1 MKTNLRWGALLF
13 TTTANGLGIM
23 QKDCK
28 NKEPLSTERRRFLK
42 LGAGFGITAAMVA
55 LSQNALGS
63 EEASDQIGRKETELK
78 AAAEHT
84 MILGTAY
91 APGVSRSYPIMQ
103 LDFKENI
110 QNASLGRIYVQLAP
124 SGQVGSS
131 GTLARKVQEATIQAG
146 QCSISNFSPFVPEV
160 DLINIPYWCS
170 ENRKFVNLVTSAVW
184 KKEIHPKIEAKGFKP
199 LWYPCID
206 PRSTALGK
214 DFKEPIIT
222 PGQLREIKFRIP
234 NSNMLL
240 RVYRLLEANPIP
252 VEWVEAAS
260 AIRRGYVDALDPS
273 IGALYVFGFKNL
285 LSHITYTDI
294 VHDAQIYFCNLEW
307 FRQLPQPLRA
317 SIDFASEMTMRQNH
331 AKVPAARAHAEMQT
345 TSAGVKLHRLSPDE
359 KAQWVQKVGA
369 QLAIWNDVKKQLAG
383 SLSQFDKFKEAA
395 DTPGNYYIPE
405 R

>member
-1 MKTNLRWGALLF
+1 
-13 TTTANGLGIM
+13 M
-23 QKDCK
+23 QKDSK
-28 NKEPLSTERRRFLK
+28 NKELLSTERRRFLK

-63 EEASDQIGRKETELK
+63 EDASDQIGRKETELE
-78 AAAEHT
+78 AAADHT

-91 APGVSRSYPIMQ
+91 TPGVSRSYPIMQ

-124 SGQVGSS
+124 SGQVGAS
-131 GTLARKVQEATIQAG
+131 GALARNVQKATIQAG

-170 ENRKFVNLVTSAVW
+170 ENQKFVNLVTSDTW
-184 KKEIHPKIEAKGFKP
+184 KNKIHPKIEARGFKP

-206 PRSTALGK
+206 PRTLAMGK
-214 DFKEPIIT
+214 GVKEKIMT
-222 PGQLREIKFRIP
+222 PEQMHGIKFRIP
-234 NSNMLL
+234 NSKMLQ
-240 RVYRLLEANPIP
+240 RVYHHLGADPII
-252 VEWVEAAS
+252 VEWVEAA
-260 AIRRGYVDALDPS
+260 AAVRMGHVDALDPS
-273 IGALYVFGFKNL
+273 LGALYVFGFKNL
-285 LSHITYTDI
+285 LSQISFPDI
-294 VHDAQIYFCNLEW
+294 VQDAQIYFCSLEW
-307 FRQLPQPLRA
+307 FSRLSQPLRA

-331 AKVPAARAHAEMQT
+331 AKVPAARAHAEMQM
-345 TSAGVKLHRLSPDE
+345 TSAGVKLHRMGPDE
-359 KAQWVQKVGA
+359 KVQWKQKIGA

-395 DTPGNYYIPE
+395 DTLGNYYVPE

>member
-1 MKTNLRWGALLF
+1 
-13 TTTANGLGIM
+13 M
-23 QKDCK
+23 QKKIKDK
-28 NKEPLSTERRRFLK
+28 GLTSTERRRFLK
-42 LGAGFGITAAMVA
+42 LSAGFGFTTAMVA
-55 LSQNALGS
+55 LSKRALG
-63 EEASDQIGRKETELK
+63 EEAASAQVVRKEAELK
-78 AAAEHT
+78 AAAAHS

-110 QNASLGRIYVQLAP
+110 QNTSRGEIYVKLA
-124 SGQVGSS
+124 SRGQVGAS
-131 GTLARKVQEATIQAG
+131 GALARKVQKATIQAG

-170 ENRKFVNLVTSAVW
+170 ENQKFVNLVTSAIW
-184 KKEIHPKIEAKGFKP
+184 KKEINPKIEARGFKP

-206 PRSTALGK
+206 PRTTAIGK
-214 DFKEPIIT
+214 RFREPIKT
-222 PGQLREIKFRIP
+222 PDQLRGIKFRIP

-240 RVYRLLEANPIP
+240 RVYRSLGANPTL
-252 VEWVEAAS
+252 VEWVEAAT
-260 AIRRGYVDALDPS
+260 AIRSGYADALDPAV
-273 IGALYVFGFKNL
+273 GALYVFGFKNL

-294 VHDAQIYFCNLEW
+294 VHDAQIYFCNLAW
-307 FRQLPQPLRA
+307 FNRLPQHLRA

-331 AKVPAARAHAEMQT
+331 AQVPAARAHAEMQMT
-345 TSAGVKLHRLSPDE
+345 AAGVKLHRLSPDE

-369 QLAIWNDVKKQLAG
+369 QLDIWNDVKKQLAG